1 MRVNP
6 EELSLKDK
14 VVFINRVAKVVKG
27 GKRFNFCALV
37 VVGDGQGYVGV
48 GKGKAAEVPVAISK
62 AVEQAKKHLVRVP
75 IKGGTIPHEVHGL
88 FGAEHVLLKPA
99 ADGTGI
105 IAGGAVRAVV
115 ELAGAHNIIA
125 KTLGR
130 GNPFNAV
137 RATLHGLQ
145 QLCDPQEMMRPASV
159 VGDWRHVA
167 NQIDAQP
174 GALQRT
180 NGGLAARTRPVDIH
194 INLPHAVLH
203 GLSRRRLSR
212 SLRRKRCA
220 LTGAF
225 KPLIP

>member
-137 RATLHGLQ
+137 RATLPGLQ
-145 QLCDPQEMMRPASV
+145 QLCDPQEMMR
-159 VGDWRHVA
+159 
-167 NQIDAQP
+167 
-174 GALQRT
+174 
-180 NGGLAARTRPVDIH
+180 
-194 INLPHAVLH
+194 
-203 GLSRRRLSR
+203 
-212 SLRRKRCA
+212 LRRSA
-220 LTGAF
+220 GSEAQVHV
-225 KPLIP
+225 